1 MGCAERLLR
10 YVLISHQNSHADE
23 CVATTA
29 TRINIPE
36 DVWTA
41 WDKTIDHGEDGSDS
55 DVDDVEYKGKGHR
68 LKRVRSLSSS
78 EQDEAS
84 LLLVNASKHAKKR
97 QGKEYH
103 LNEGSSVA

>member
-1 MGCAERLLR
+1 MLMSMS
-10 YVLISHQNSHADE
+10 VLQLQPHAL
-23 CVATTA
+23 TFQ
-29 TRINIPE
+29 RMYGQLG
-36 DVWTA
+36 
-41 WDKTIDHGEDGSDS
+41 DKTIDHGEDGSDS